1 MCTFV
6 EKTQS
11 SMEYL
16 LAMFAR
22 ENDDDDAF
30 SKRQHD
36 YQRVFRPLAERQ
48 EAPYSTQ
55 KSDYYMY
62 AK

>member
-1 MCTFV
+1 
-6 EKTQS
+6 
-11 SMEYL
+11 MEYL